1 MPVRWSAI
9 IFVLSVTLLPA
20 AQSLSQQTPRIFEA
34 ESRRPIRLPYL
45 LFLPEDYGKD
55 AGKRWPVLLYLHGGS
70 LRGDDVER
78 IRKIGLP
85 HRLEEDRKFPFI
97 VVSPLCPE
105 GEIWTDTDALGQL
118 VDEVCRTHAVDKKRV
133 YVVGHS
139 MGGRGALYLAFK
151 QPARFAAVAALS
163 PVFPITAWA
172 KELRNLPL
180 WLIHGENDKA
190 APIADSEELVRA
202 IEQAGGHPKFT
213 RLPDR
218 DHFILDTVDRHEV
231 VDWLMEHT
239 R

>member
-1 MPVRWSAI
+1 MRILLRAFVVVSCVGTVLAVPV
-9 IFVLSVTLLPA
+9 T
-20 AQSLSQQTPRIFEA
+20 SQQTSQTFVG
-34 ESRRPIRLPYL
+34 ESHRPIRLPYL
-45 LFLPEDYGKD
+45 LFLPEGYKKD
-55 AGKRWPVLLYLHGGS
+55 ADQQWPLLLYLHGGS
-70 LRGDDVER
+70 LRGDDVDR
-78 IRKIGLP
+78 IRTIGLP
-85 HRLEEDRKFPFI
+85 HRLERDRKFPFI
-97 VVSPLCPE
+97 VVSPLCPG

-118 VDEVCRTHAVDKKRV
+118 LDEVSRTHLVDKKRV

-151 QPARFAAVAALS
+151 QPARFAAVAALG

-190 APIADSEELVRA
+190 APIADSEELIRA
-202 IEQAGGHPKFT
+202 IEQTGGQPKFT

-218 DHFILDTVDRHEV
+218 DHFILDTFDRDEV
-231 VDWLMEHT
+231 FDWLREHS